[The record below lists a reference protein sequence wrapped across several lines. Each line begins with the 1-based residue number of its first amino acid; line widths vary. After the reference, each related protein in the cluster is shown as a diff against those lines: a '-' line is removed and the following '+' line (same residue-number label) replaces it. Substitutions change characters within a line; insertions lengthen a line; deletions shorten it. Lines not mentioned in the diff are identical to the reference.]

1 MGFLYFIETEQFQG
15 TVEDVARA
23 GLSYAFERSP
33 MVRAS
38 SQGPGGR
45 AGFVVSGNVD
55 LGFYP
60 AKQSWRRNVKTS
72 KNQNVE
78 TWVGKDNGAAIEPWE
93 LARSRTLNGH
103 AITLLDGRR
112 WVCPVARRLVDLP
125 DGTLAWTNALP
136 HKWDV
141 DEGGRW
147 ITGAVLPRYAALWEE
162 GDWIWEY
169 FKSADGQNTVDGQK
183 AGDAAALA
191 LGANYRVG
199 PVECGLLD
207 LIDDQT
213 VFEVL
218 GALVDWPRVVDV
230 LKKKLNSD
238 SGAAT

>member
-1 MGFLYFIETEQFQG
+1 LGFLYFIETEQFQG

-162 GDWIWEY
+162 VSDRLDSPAHALSGGHRGIPGISQATEARLTGWLVNRRRFWLRGHWAE
-169 FKSADGQNTVDGQK
+169 SASGRGFPPT
-183 AGDAAALA
+183 AGGIMIPHAEKRAPQS
-191 LGANYRVG
+191 N
-199 PVECGLLD
+199 
-207 LIDDQT
+207 I
-213 VFEVL
+213 
-218 GALVDWPRVVDV
+218 
-230 LKKKLNSD
+230 
-238 SGAAT
+238 